1 VSTTLY
7 YFTGTGNS
15 LWFARQMQNH
25 ISECE
30 IEPIAQAVAKSEFA
44 AQKEKVGFVTPLY
57 FYGLPEIALRF
68 IKESDLSMATY
79 TFIVVTHGGPPF
91 VEGGV
96 IEQTEAL
103 MAEKGMRLDASF
115 MQWMPGNFILWY
127 GAFPR
132 FVHNLQL
139 KYAERRARKIA
150 RIVSSGES
158 RRERGNPLIT
168 KTIAQKEYPK
178 WLNGLSAAD
187 EGFWTTDACNA
198 CGTCEKVCPVK
209 NIHIEDGTPQWQ
221 HTCQQCMACIQYC
234 PKEAIQY
241 KKVTQ
246 NRKRYRNP
254 HIRVSEIMQQNL
266 G

>member
-1 VSTTLY
+1 MTTTLY

-15 LWFARQMQNH
+15 LWFAKRLQGGIPQ
-25 ISECE
+25 CE
-30 IEPIAQAVAKSEFA
+30 LKAIAQAVDKGEFTV
-44 AQKEKVGFVTPLY
+44 QGKKVGFVTPLY
-57 FYGLPEIALRF
+57 FYGLPEIVLRF
-68 IKESDLSMATY
+68 IKESDLSMTKY
-79 TFIVVTHGGPPF
+79 IFIVVTHGGPPF

-96 IEQTEAL
+96 IEQTESL
-103 MAEKGMRLDASF
+103 IAEKGMRLGASF

-127 GAFPR
+127 GAFPG

-139 KYAERRARKIA
+139 KYAERRAKKIA
-150 RIVSSGES
+150 QIVSSSGS
-158 RRERGNPLIT
+158 RRERGNPLVT
-168 KTIAQKEYPK
+168 KTIAQREYPK
-178 WLNGLSAAD
+178 WVNGLSTAD

-209 NIHIEDGTPQWQ
+209 NIRLEDGTPQWQ

-254 HIRVSEIMQQNL
+254 HIRVSEIMRQNP